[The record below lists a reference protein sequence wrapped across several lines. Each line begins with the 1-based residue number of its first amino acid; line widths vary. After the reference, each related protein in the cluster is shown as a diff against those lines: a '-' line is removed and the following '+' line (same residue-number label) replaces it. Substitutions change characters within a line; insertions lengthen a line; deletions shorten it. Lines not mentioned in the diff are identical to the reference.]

1 MRLDAGSSTFG
12 SALASLTVA
21 MMADKR
27 ALLAVLVFVSAGVFS
42 GCGRLAVPTDR
53 ILMSG
58 RIEGDTIDIAP
69 KLAGRIFE
77 ITVREGDPVKA
88 KDVLARM
95 DSAQYSA
102 LRAEAA
108 AKLTSGQDRLEQL
121 RRQVP
126 TIEERLKQAE
136 LVEGQA
142 QLDAPARVA
151 QAEAQRAVAEAEL
164 SRVTA
169 DLEQNRQDEARYKTL
184 ASKGAVPQ
192 QVADQAS
199 TRVKMAT
206 AAVRSARKQVAAAEA
221 GVRVAK
227 AQLEN
232 PRIRA
237 AEKATLASQLNE
249 LKAQI
254 KAAESDVVA
263 AKATLDRTD
272 ADLADL
278 EIRAPA
284 DGTVVTRAAE
294 PGRVVS
300 AGSTILTIV
309 DLSKLYLRGFVPEGQ
324 IGLVK
329 IGQPAAVM
337 LDSAPK
343 TEIPAEVMRI
353 DPQSMFT
360 PENTYFQE
368 DRVKQVVGLKIRLK
382 GGVGAAKLGMP
393 ADGFV
398 RVSRD
403 PGKAP

>member
-1 MRLDAGSSTFG
+1 
-12 SALASLTVA
+12 
-21 MMADKR
+21 
-27 ALLAVLVFVSAGVFS
+27 
-42 GCGRLAVPTDR
+42 
-53 ILMSG
+53 
-58 RIEGDTIDIAP
+58 
-69 KLAGRIFE
+69 
-77 ITVREGDPVKA
+77 
-88 KDVLARM
+88 
-95 DSAQYSA
+95 
-102 LRAEAA
+102 
-108 AKLTSGQDRLEQL
+108 
-121 RRQVP
+121 
-126 TIEERLKQAE
+126 
-136 LVEGQA
+136 
-142 QLDAPARVA
+142 
-151 QAEAQRAVAEAEL
+151 
-164 SRVTA
+164 
-169 DLEQNRQDEARYKTL
+169 
-184 ASKGAVPQ
+184 
-192 QVADQAS
+192 
-199 TRVKMAT
+199 
-206 AAVRSARKQVAAAEA
+206 VRSARKQVAAAEA